1 MCLCISYVC
10 KQCSNILVCDKQ
22 TPDLS
27 SLRQMFELW
36 MWIWLRFVW
45 GFGYLTPRTCCTLIR
60 TLTLWA
66 HTHTHT
72 ARRSGLFIG
81 TYVRVERTFS
91 CPYSCL
97 RLTGNIRLFLAR
109 SLPPTFSHS
118 QLPHLN
124 FSLLPCPPLSLSVCL
139 HHIFI
144 SLCRTALL
152 RALAYRDPFHAAEV
166 HSGCR
171 L

>member
-1 MCLCISYVC
+1 MNVNLAQICLRI
-10 KQCSNILVCDKQ
+10 
-22 TPDLS
+22 
-27 SLRQMFELW
+27 
-36 MWIWLRFVW
+36 WIFDAKNML
-45 GFGYLTPRTCCTLIR
+45 YPNKDSHTLG
-60 TLTLWA
+60 T